1 MMHTRRVA
9 HVEIAPLHQRN
20 AHGCEVTRTHRIQ
33 VWILILAGI
42 APITF
47 HGNRAFPCVAPQNR
61 NHY

>member
-9 HVEIAPLHQRN
+9 HVEIAPLHHSECPWLR
-20 AHGCEVTRTHRIQ
+20 VTRTHRIH

-61 NHY
+61 NRY